1 MGDWGSWLGPIR
13 GLFMGAV
20 FGCWGGPPALDW
32 DAFLDVGGPAIG
44 TPDKFAFRDICGDLG
59 PPP

>member
-20 FGCWGGPPALDW
+20 FDW
-32 DAFLDVGGPAIG
+32 DAPLDVGGPPIG
-44 TPDKFAFRDICGDLG
+44 TPDKVAFRDICGDLG
-59 PPP
+59 PLI